1 MSSALLNQVSVTPQS
16 FDLIYVDILNQKLQ
30 YESFEYIIY
39 TQDKKMIRRGQFRA
53 PSVQIRTSCLQ
64 EGTYQFQLLL
74 HGEEWK
80 NTHFQ
85 KQSQEA

>member
-1 MSSALLNQVSVTPQS
+1 MSALLNQVSVTTQS

-39 TQDKKMIRRGQFRA
+39 TEDKKMIRRGQFRA
-53 PSVQIRTSCLQ
+53 PSVQIRTCGLQ
-64 EGTYQFQLLL
+64 EGTYEFQLLL

-80 NTHFQ
+80 NTLFQ
-85 KQSQEA
+85 KQSQED